1 MKARRK
7 RPGRD
12 MFYELLS
19 PYAGDELNLFSY
31 ITFRTGLA
39 LVTALVL
46 SLVFGAPL
54 IAWLRARQG
63 KGQPIRSDGPESHQ
77 AKQGTPTMGG
87 FLILFGITAGTL
99 MWADLSNQYVWM
111 VLGVT
116 LAFGAVGF
124 IDDFQKVTKKSSGG
138 LSGKVRLLMEFG
150 IAGAAV
156 FWLTQYAPHAA
167 QQALDAGIAA
177 QLPPDG
183 FETSLAL
190 PFLKDFL
197 LDLTLYGFVAFG
209 AFVIVGAGNAV
220 NFTDGLDG
228 LAIGPVMIAGATFGF
243 IAYACGTPRFAN
255 YLLLTATPGTAELAV
270 VAGSLLGA
278 GMGFLWYNAPPA
290 RVFMGDTGSLAL
302 GGCLGAMAVATK
314 HELVLAIVG
323 GLFLLE
329 ALSVIIQ
336 VTSFKLTGKRVFLM
350 APIHHHFEKKG
361 WSESTVVMR
370 FWIIAFVL
378 ALAGLATL
386 KLR

>member
-1 MKARRK
+1 ML
-7 RPGRD
+7 
-12 MFYELLS
+12 YELLS
-19 PYAGDELNLFSY
+19 PYGGEQLNLFSY

-39 LVTALVL
+39 LVTALIL
-46 SLVFGAPL
+46 TLVFGAPL

-87 FLILFGITAGTL
+87 ILILFGVAAGTL

-111 VLGVT
+111 VLAVT
-116 LAFGAVGF
+116 LSFGAVGF

-138 LSGKVRLLMEFG
+138 LSGKVRLLMEFA

-167 QQALDAGIAA
+167 REAVDAGLAA
-177 QLPPDG
+177 QMPPEN

-197 LDLTLYGFVAFG
+197 LDLTLFGFIAFG

-228 LAIGPVMIAGATFGF
+228 LAIGPVIIASATFGF

-270 VAGSLLGA
+270 IAGALMGA

-336 VTSFKLTGKRVFLM
+336 VASFKLTGKRVFLM
-350 APIHHHFEKKG
+350 APIHHHFEKVG